1 MIENRQKPT
10 NVLLYLGLLISVFVL
25 GMLLLV
31 GLRLAFESVNDRLS
45 SLASNEKVRQA
56 IGNHIATEIN
66 EMESTYFQL
75 APVSGL
81 YELNINVNQLHQHL
95 TSIRRDIE
103 ILEQGG
109 VFESK
114 TLLNTPQL
122 DSLTTQLTYKPD
134 PGERYILAAIE
145 LKPQLPELEK
155 RIDGLVTLLEERTRL
170 RRENDSEGYFRQI
183 KMIQTHL
190 RRTIPLFQ
198 RLRETANNLLYES
211 GRRLEKLELVI
222 NSKKREYRIIEGA
235 LYIALI
241 ILASVLGAL
250 IAYKI
255 RDIVRKEQA
264 SDEELRNAGKFLNTI
279 MESITHPFCVI
290 DLKTFSIEISNPAAK
305 AEALDPSKTKCHEYF
320 FNRDKPCDP
329 NECGCVLDEVKRTG
343 KAVSFVETR
352 SHGNDT
358 KFIEH
363 RAYPVFDNDGQI
375 VKLIEYWTD
384 VSDLKKMEQ
393 ERMMLAA
400 AVEQSAESI
409 VIASR
414 SGNIHYVNPAFE
426 SSSGYEKHEA
436 RGRNFLGITSND
448 TDNGF
453 YRQIW
458 ETVIQGISWKGR
470 LTSKKKDGTLYEESA
485 VISPILDE
493 NGLITNFVAV
503 KRDVTAEVELE
514 KQIRHAQKM
523 EAVGTLA
530 GGIAHDFNNLLQIIL
545 SYSDML
551 LADDSRAA
559 SEVRKLAAIRHAA
572 SNGAEL
578 VKQLLAFGRKSPV
591 VLKPVDL
598 NAEVQRIAD
607 LLFRTIPKMIE
618 IKLNL
623 HSGLHIVEVDSAH
636 FEQVILNLATNAR
649 DAMPEGGMLLLE
661 TRNVIVDDKFCDK
674 HPELKPGKY
683 VLLTVSDSGSGMEK
697 HVVSRIFEPFFSTKE
712 SGKGTGLGLST
723 AFGIVHA
730 HKGHIVCESQIG
742 FGTSF
747 SIYLPASQT
756 LPETDQTVVI
766 TTSFL
771 GSETILVVEDD
782 HQMQELL
789 VELLES
795 VGYEIITAR
804 NGVEAL
810 EVYRNK
816 RDDISLIILDLIMPQ
831 MGGKQCLEAL
841 MKLNPHVRVIVA
853 SGYSDDGPI
862 SEVLE
867 MGARAFIN
875 KPFDGRQML
884 KIIREVLDE
893 V

>member
-1 MIENRQKPT
+1 MK
-10 NVLLYLGLLISVFVL
+10 
-25 GMLLLV
+25 
-31 GLRLAFESVNDRLS
+31 LR
-45 SLASNEKVRQA
+45 
-56 IGNHIATEIN
+56 G
-66 EMESTYFQL
+66 
-75 APVSGL
+75 
-81 YELNINVNQLHQHL
+81 
-95 TSIRRDIE
+95 
-103 ILEQGG
+103 
-109 VFESK
+109 
-114 TLLNTPQL
+114 
-122 DSLTTQLTYKPD
+122 
-134 PGERYILAAIE
+134 
-145 LKPQLPELEK
+145 
-155 RIDGLVTLLEERTRL
+155 
-170 RRENDSEGYFRQI
+170 
-183 KMIQTHL
+183 HL
-190 RRTIPLFQ
+190 RCR
-198 RLRETANNLLYES
+198 
-211 GRRLEKLELVI
+211 I
-222 NSKKREYRIIEGA
+222 N
-235 LYIALI
+235 
-241 ILASVLGAL
+241 
-250 IAYKI
+250 
-255 RDIVRKEQA
+255 
-264 SDEELRNAGKFLNTI
+264 
-279 MESITHPFCVI
+279 I
-290 DLKTFSIEISNPAAK
+290 DLGEN
-305 AEALDPSKTKCHEYF
+305 
-320 FNRDKPCDP
+320 
-329 NECGCVLDEVKRTG
+329 
-343 KAVSFVETR
+343 
-352 SHGNDT
+352 
-358 KFIEH
+358 KF
-363 RAYPVFDNDGQI
+363 
-375 VKLIEYWTD
+375 
-384 VSDLKKMEQ
+384 
-393 ERMMLAA
+393 RM
-400 AVEQSAESI
+400 
-409 VIASR
+409 
-414 SGNIHYVNPAFE
+414 
-426 SSSGYEKHEA
+426 
-436 RGRNFLGITSND
+436 LGT
-448 TDNGF
+448 
-453 YRQIW
+453 
-458 ETVIQGISWKGR
+458 
-470 LTSKKKDGTLYEESA
+470 
-485 VISPILDE
+485 
-493 NGLITNFVAV
+493 
-503 KRDVTAEVELE
+503 
-514 KQIRHAQKM
+514 
-523 EAVGTLA
+523 
-530 GGIAHDFNNLLQIIL
+530 
-545 SYSDML
+545 
-551 LADDSRAA
+551 A

-661 TRNVIVDDKFCDK
+661 TRNLIVDDKFCNK

-742 FGTSF
+742 LGTSF

-766 TTSFL
+766 TTSYM

-795 VGYEIITAR
+795 MGYEIITTS

-810 EVYRNK
+810 EVDRNK